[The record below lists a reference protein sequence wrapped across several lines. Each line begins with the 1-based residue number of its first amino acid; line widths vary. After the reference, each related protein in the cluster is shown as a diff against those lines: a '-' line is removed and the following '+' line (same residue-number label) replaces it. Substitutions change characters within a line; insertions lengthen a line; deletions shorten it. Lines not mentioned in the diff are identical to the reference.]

1 MKKRLVSFLSII
13 ACLSLLFSVQV
24 TGVTASAAAQ
34 DDADTAVSDEVY
46 SGYAM
51 YTEPWMEN
59 WLSGEFSSIGELDS
73 QYIEYGYSI
82 TYDFEEDDYLDMIEK
97 AGAFVEY
104 EEAECTS
111 TDESVIITRKAVCEN
126 RNVNFTFNFDTIGG
140 SIAWMVEVESSTGEV
155 VAKAGLNTLMGM
167 GTVFCVLIFIIFVIS
182 LFKLFSYSGKKKN
195 TADDVKPEV
204 VPQAQPA
211 IPAPAEA
218 AASDDEIIAVISAA
232 IAAYEE
238 ESQGMDVPAD
248 GLIVRSIRKRF

>member
-24 TGVTASAAAQ
+24 TGVTVSAAAQ
-34 DDADTAVSDEVY
+34 DDAGVDYVSEF
-46 SGYAM
+46 SF
-51 YTEPWMEN
+51 YTDPWMEN
-59 WLSGEFSSIGELDS
+59 WLSGDFNSIAEYDS
-73 QYIEYGYSI
+73 QYTVSGLSI
-82 TYDFEEDDYLDMIEK
+82 TYDVEEDDYLDMIEK

-104 EEAECTS
+104 EEAESTS
-111 TDESVIITRKAVCEN
+111 TDDGMVIITRKAICEN
-126 RNVNFTFNFDTIGG
+126 RNVKFTFNYDMLNDYSVVWT
-140 SIAWMVEVESSTGEV
+140 VELESSTGEV

-182 LFKLFSYSGKKKN
+182 LFKLLSYSGKKKD

-211 IPAPAEA
+211 IPVPAE

-238 ESQGMDVPAD
+238 EAQGMDVPAD

>member
-13 ACLSLLFSVQV
+13 ACLGLLFSVQV

-34 DDADTAVSDEVY
+34 DGVDMQVSAEDF
-46 SGYAM
+46 SF

-59 WLSGEFSSIGELDS
+59 WLSGDFSSIAEYDS
-73 QYIEYGYSI
+73 QYTASGLSI
-82 TYDFEEDDYLDMIEK
+82 TYDAEEDDYLDMIEK

-104 EEAECTS
+104 KEAECTS
-111 TDESVIITRKAVCEN
+111 TDDGMVIITRKAVCEN
-126 RNVNFTFNFDTIGG
+126 RNVNFTFNYSMMDG
-140 SIAWMVEVESSTGEV
+140 SVVWTVEMESSTGEV

-182 LFKLFSYSGKKKN
+182 LFKLFSYSGKKKD

-218 AASDDEIIAVISAA
+218 ASDDEIIAVISAA
-232 IAAYEE
+232 IAVYEE

>member
-13 ACLSLLFSVQV
+13 ACLGLLFSVQV
-24 TGVTASAAAQ
+24 TGVTASAAEQ
-34 DDADTAVSDEVY
+34 DGVDMQVSAEDF
-46 SGYAM
+46 SF

-59 WLSGEFSSIGELDS
+59 WLSGDFSSIAEYDS
-73 QYIEYGYSI
+73 QYTANGLSI
-82 TYDFEEDDYLDMIEK
+82 TYDAEEDDYLDMIEK

-104 EEAECTS
+104 KEAECTS
-111 TDESVIITRKAVCEN
+111 TDDGMVIITRKAVCEN
-126 RNVNFTFNFDTIGG
+126 RNVNFTFNYNMMDG
-140 SIAWMVEVESSTGEV
+140 SVVWSVEMDSSTGEV

-182 LFKLFSYSGKKKN
+182 LFKLLSYSGKKKD

-211 IPAPAEA
+211 ISVPEET
-218 AASDDEIIAVISAA
+218 ASDDEIIAVISAA